1 MKKLFRFF
9 KVRFISSWIE
19 GIDILK
25 IMNEIAQFYSE
36 FCVDNSTIFSC
47 ERRNH
52 AFLSL
57 LRYLFKVLFFCFIK
71 MLHILGIRKQ
81 KDPDETI

>member
-25 IMNEIAQFYSE
+25 IMNEIAQFYS
-36 FCVDNSTIFSC
+36 
-47 ERRNH
+47 
-52 AFLSL
+52 
-57 LRYLFKVLFFCFIK
+57 
-71 MLHILGIRKQ
+71 
-81 KDPDETI
+81 